1 MKRII
6 PLNEYQIALV
16 EENVSVINQVV
27 SSRII
32 TNNNVYGLEYDD
44 LFQEGCLFLC
54 DAAMKYDEK
63 RNCEFKFFAYKVILN
78 GLISYC
84 KKINKKTK
92 DKFSYIEKI
101 KKSSEMVLDD
111 DIFLQEK
118 IVEIDVL
125 FFLENIKKQYTGT
138 VELGIDA
145 MILKIQGFTNADI
158 AKLYNVKPN
167 LIGARISRAL
177 KKLQENSV
185 FNKYMEELFGEQ

>member
-1 MKRII
+1 M
-6 PLNEYQIALV
+6 
-16 EENVSVINQVV
+16 
-27 SSRII
+27 
-32 TNNNVYGLEYDD
+32 
-44 LFQEGCLFLC
+44 
-54 DAAMKYDEK
+54 
-63 RNCEFKFFAYKVILN
+63 
-78 GLISYC
+78 
-84 KKINKKTK
+84 
-92 DKFSYIEKI
+92 I

>member
-92 DKFSYIEKI
+92 HKFLYIEKI
-101 KKSSEMVLDD
+101 KKSSEIVLDD

-118 IVEIDVL
+118 IFEIDVL
-125 FFLENIKKQYTGT
+125 IFLENIKKQYTGT